1 MRKII
6 LFSLVLILLVGCGP
20 APTPLAVITAIP
32 PTPGPELYVITKS
45 TGLYEEP
52 QIDAKMSRS
61 LSEGAKL
68 IPADGNDRP
77 ICNSFIDM
85 GTTYTLCKMELV
97 NTGQTGWV
105 LKQWMELR
113 K

>member
-1 MRKII
+1 MKKII
-6 LFSLVLILLVGCGP
+6 LLSLVLILLAGCGP

-32 PTPGPELYVITKS
+32 PTPGPEMYVITKS

-52 QIDAKMSRS
+52 QIDSDMIRS

-68 IPADGNDRP
+68 IPANDKERP
-77 ICNSFIDM
+77 DCKSFIDM
-85 GTTYTLCKMELV
+85 GTTYTLCNMELI

-105 LKQWMELR
+105 LKQWMEIR

>member
-1 MRKII
+1 MKKIFLLSI
-6 LFSLVLILLVGCGP
+6 VILLLAGCGP

-32 PTPGPELYVITKS
+32 PTPGPELYVIIKS

-52 QIDAKMSRS
+52 LIDADMIRS

-68 IPADGNDRP
+68 IPADGDDRP
-77 ICNSFIDM
+77 ICTSFIDM

-105 LKQWMELR
+105 LKQWMEIR

>member
-1 MRKII
+1 MKKNI
-6 LFSLVLILLVGCGP
+6 LILLGCILLTGCGP
-20 APTPLAVITAIP
+20 APTPLAVITASP

-52 QIDAKMSRS
+52 KIDAEMIRS

-68 IPADGNDRP
+68 IPADSNDRP
-77 ICNSFIDM
+77 ICTSFIDM
-85 GTTYTLCKMELV
+85 GTTYTLCEMELV

-105 LKQWMELR
+105 LKQWLDL
-113 K
+113 KK

>member
-1 MRKII
+1 MKKII
-6 LFSLVLILLVGCGP
+6 LLSIVILLLAGCGP
-20 APTPLAVITAIP
+20 TPTPLAVITAVP

-52 QIDAKMSRS
+52 LIDAEMIRS

-68 IPADGNDRP
+68 IPADGNDQL
-77 ICNSFIDM
+77 ICKSFVDM

-105 LKQWMELR
+105 LKQWMDL
-113 K
+113 KK